1 MTAFARYRYELVLI
15 SGDFN
20 KHKDRPDEPTQ
31 PFLFVSL
38 ETDRV
43 RLMSSR
49 VGHVLVKDCTNQFL
63 MHYREARK
71 SCVGPQ
77 TLKHE
82 INLVRRI
89 LKLAEAEWGLDLP
102 QGVPSV
108 RLPRLPSGR
117 QNRCPE
123 SALRAIT
130 AGMASPYRELTL
142 LAAETGMR
150 RSELVRINQEHIDW
164 SRPQIWVPESNNGRA
179 RTVPLSTAASVAL
192 RGYLSTASHSQVKPD
207 SLSQSFSCAAK
218 RAGYPDIRFHD
229 LRHEAISRFFE
240 LGYNVPQVAAIS
252 GHRDF
257 RMLARYAHADDQW
270 NLNTCNALL

>member
-89 LKLAEAEWGLDLP
+89 LKLAEA
-102 QGVPSV
+102 
-108 RLPRLPSGR
+108 
-117 QNRCPE
+117 
-123 SALRAIT
+123 
-130 AGMASPYRELTL
+130 
-142 LAAETGMR
+142 
-150 RSELVRINQEHIDW
+150 
-164 SRPQIWVPESNNGRA
+164 
-179 RTVPLSTAASVAL
+179 
-192 RGYLSTASHSQVKPD
+192 
-207 SLSQSFSCAAK
+207 
-218 RAGYPDIRFHD
+218 
-229 LRHEAISRFFE
+229 
-240 LGYNVPQVAAIS
+240 
-252 GHRDF
+252 
-257 RMLARYAHADDQW
+257 
-270 NLNTCNALL
+270 

>member
-89 LKLAEAEWGLDLP
+89 LKLTEAEWGLDLP

-164 SRPQIWVPESNNGRA
+164 SRPQIWVPESKNGRA

-192 RGYLSTASHSQVKPD
+192 RGYLSTASP
-207 SLSQSFSCAAK
+207 LS
-218 RAGYPDIRFHD
+218 G
-229 LRHEAISRFFE
+229 EAR
-240 LGYNVPQVAAIS
+240 
-252 GHRDF
+252 
-257 RMLARYAHADDQW
+257 
-270 NLNTCNALL
+270 